1 MLGWEFP
8 PQISGGLGTACQGL
22 AQGLDAC
29 GVDVTFVVPRAHG
42 NESAGGARVLGAG
55 EFAGE
60 LAGIAARGSR
70 TIALDSA
77 LRPYLDARQYRVERA
92 GTAHGA
98 GYARLLGDSADA
110 PRAEQR
116 VDCNDEARA
125 ELRGADDLQPR
136 AELRGGCDIEP
147 RAELRGGYGAEL
159 AHEVQRYAELV
170 GAIADRESFD
180 LVHAHDWMAYPAG
193 LLAKQRSGKPLVS
206 HLHACEHDRNAAH
219 PDARIV
225 ELEQAGFAGSDRV
238 VCVSH
243 YSAGVLARHYRV
255 EPARLRVVHN
265 AVEPPRAASAEH
277 EPSAARAARRIEEPI
292 VLFVGR
298 LTAQKGPELFLEAA
312 ARVVAQEPRVKF
324 LMCGAGDLY
333 ARAIELA
340 ARRGLARHVHFTGF
354 LGPEQIER
362 AYASA
367 DVYVMPSVSEPF
379 GIAPLEAAARE
390 LPVIVSR
397 HSGVAE
403 VLGSALLVDPNDAQE
418 LAQAILALLNFPEL
432 ARELARA
439 ARAEALRSSWGRQAQ
454 LVREVY
460 EELVA

>member
-29 GVDVTFVVPRAHG
+29 GVEVTFVVPRAQG
-42 NESAGGARVLGAG
+42 SESAGGARVLGASAFSS
-55 EFAGE
+55 EV
-60 LAGIAARGSR
+60 ARGPR
-70 TIALDSA
+70 TLALDSA
-77 LRPYLDARQYRVERA
+77 LRPYQSAREYRDERA
-92 GTAHGA
+92 AGA
-98 GYARLLGDSADA
+98 G
-110 PRAEQR
+110 E
-116 VDCNDEARA
+116 
-125 ELRGADDLQPR
+125 RGAD
-136 AELRGGCDIEP
+136 
-147 RAELRGGYGAEL
+147 LRGGYGAEL
-159 AHEVQRYAELV
+159 AEEVQRYAELV
-170 GAIADRESFD
+170 GAIARREPFD

-193 LLAKQRSGKPLVS
+193 LLAKEQSGKPLVN

-219 PDARIV
+219 PDARIL
-225 ELEQAGFAGSDRV
+225 ELEQAGFSGADRV
-238 VCVSH
+238 LCVSH
-243 YSAGVLARHYRV
+243 YAAGVLGRHYRL
-255 EPARLRVVHN
+255 EPQRLRVVHN
-265 AVEPPRAASAEH
+265 AVEQPHLASGPRAARGLAE
-277 EPSAARAARRIEEPI
+277 PV

-298 LTAQKGPELFLEAA
+298 ITAQKGPEHFLEAA
-312 ARVVAQEPRVKF
+312 ARVVAEEPRVKF

-333 ARAIELA
+333 GPAIELA

-354 LGPEQIER
+354 LGREEIER
-362 AYASA
+362 AYALA

-397 HSGVAE
+397 QSGVAE
-403 VLGSALLVDPNDAQE
+403 VLRSALVVDPGDAHE
-418 LAQAILALLNFPEL
+418 LAQAILALLRYPEL

-439 ARAEALRSSWGRQAQ
+439 ARAEALRLRWTRQAE